1 MTGVDRAAS
10 DSLVVERIRCLTSD
24 RLSKNYMYAKEE
36 NWTNN

>member
-10 DSLVVERIRCLTSD
+10 DPLVDGAHPLLDLRY
-24 RLSKNYMYAKEE
+24 SKNYMYAKEE